1 MTELTVDNCTDLT
14 DKFLEE
20 LEEYI
25 YNQTEIP
32 IKLKYKP
39 TEFNYKR
46 DLRIGFEFMKRK
58 LWR

>member
-1 MTELTVDNCTDLT
+1 MIDNCSELN
-14 DKFLEE
+14 DKFLVN

-39 TEFNYKR
+39 TETS
-46 DLRIGFEFMKRK
+46 
-58 LWR
+58 